1 MFVRTLPGDAHV
13 HDVSAQQ
20 ERHEGHRPTDGARP
34 SGQEGEERLD
44 HWTEDQN
51 PTGPT
56 RVGEGE
62 ALLWFNSVSDLLFC
76 YWYFSNG
83 SSGEFG
89 TLPE

>member
-1 MFVRTLPGDAHV
+1 MLMFVRTLPGDAHV

-20 ERHEGHRPTDGARP
+20 ERHEGHWPADGARP

-51 PTGPT
+51 PTRPT

-62 ALLWFNSVSDLLFC
+62 ALRWFNLVFFFSVIGIFQ
-76 YWYFSNG
+76 
-83 SSGEFG
+83 GEFG